1 MIVIDDM
8 ILKTIIP
15 QDMTQQ
21 EIAYVLE
28 KMVNSDGADYVHVSL
43 VNGRDYLL
51 DTGRQTDYMNQL
63 NVDL

>member
-1 MIVIDDM
+1 M

-21 EIAYVLE
+21 EIAHVLE
-28 KMVNSDGADYVHVSL
+28 KMVNSDGADYIQVSL

-51 DTGRQTDYMNQL
+51 DTSRQTDYMNQL
-63 NVDL
+63 IVES